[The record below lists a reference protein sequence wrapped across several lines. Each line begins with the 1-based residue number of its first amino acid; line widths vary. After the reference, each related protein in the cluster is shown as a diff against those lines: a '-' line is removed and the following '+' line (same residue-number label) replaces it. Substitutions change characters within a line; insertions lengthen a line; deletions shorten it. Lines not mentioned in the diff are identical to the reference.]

1 MFNIA
6 LNKDKQKII
15 RIFIGEKIYES
26 LYTYQKLILQLYIS
40 NKDVKRF
47 NKIVE
52 CAKRENEKNEQERD
66 NKNRKSD

>member
-15 RIFIGEKIYES
+15 KTFIGEKIYES

-66 NKNRKSD
+66 NKNRKFD